1 MVNGQLIFQILK
13 IIKFNKYCPAP
24 DYENCH
30 IIASEDTQHTKYYLM
45 QGFEEIY
52 DHTEYVKIYRTAD
65 CIWSK
70 EQHVD
75 GYEYTG
81 TYKEIY
87 KTV

>member
-1 MVNGQLIFQILK
+1 
-13 IIKFNKYCPAP
+13 
-24 DYENCH
+24 
-30 IIASEDTQHTKYYLM
+30 M
-45 QGFEEIY
+45 QGFEEEY
-52 DHTEYVKIYRTAD
+52 YKTEYKTIYRTAD

-87 KTV
+87 KVV